1 MNKHSDIKQLT
12 TKKIETIK
20 ILIHKKVEILF
31 KPICKTGAASR
42 IYEMKNF
49 WKIFKFLVFLTAAV
63 KKLDVENLRIIVQ
76 MVWKIY

>member
-31 KPICKTGAASR
+31 KPIRKTGAASR

-49 WKIFKFLVFLTAAV
+49 
-63 KKLDVENLRIIVQ
+63 
-76 MVWKIY
+76 

>member
-1 MNKHSDIKQLT
+1 MNKHSDIKQLP

-49 WKIFKFLVFLTAAV
+49 
-63 KKLDVENLRIIVQ
+63 
-76 MVWKIY
+76 